1 MLTAEEHLVDVL
13 LNRKPR
19 RKTNQPKISTKPNCT
34 IARTPGQQTAT
45 IIDANPAI
53 KHPSPIIV
61 TTLQYSEVN
70 ARHQLTIF
78 PTNLSSAARIKV
90 MSLEN
95 EAKID
100 KVMER
105 VTGINCRR
113 GLGMQSEDIASGLSY
128 GYGFYWTCC
137 NDICAKA
144 RVMGNLGGVM
154 EVTVKGPCKR
164 KNSLA
169 EEKCGECGHSICAI
183 CEKIAECAG
192 SNKEKRGGHLTD

>member
-1 MLTAEEHLVDVL
+1 
-13 LNRKPR
+13 
-19 RKTNQPKISTKPNCT
+19 
-34 IARTPGQQTAT
+34 
-45 IIDANPAI
+45 
-53 KHPSPIIV
+53 
-61 TTLQYSEVN
+61 
-70 ARHQLTIF
+70 
-78 PTNLSSAARIKV
+78 

-154 EVTVKGPCKR
+154 EVTVKGPVGVFFPFRLDWIAFSMFLRRRLSLR
-164 KNSLA
+164 KL
-169 EEKCGECGHSICAI
+169 G
-183 CEKIAECAG
+183 
-192 SNKEKRGGHLTD
+192 